1 MSILKTLQ
9 AYLGWC
15 PMEGQVR
22 PAPLVQP
29 GTVAAPAGGD
39 EVIPE
44 HGWWNRYHNQL
55 LVAALAASVATVA
68 TFLLVRDTASW
79 YPAIFLGV
87 SLGAGLT
94 IGFLISLGK
103 QYAQIVAGEF
113 IRANM
118 SRRLRITQTLGLP
131 VAIILFIIVVAHIL
145 REGLFDRVPALML
158 ALGIGFW
165 AQYGFTIR
173 WERRHQ
179 KTLIAKSGS
188 MYAQDTAMQGEEGSV

>member
-22 PAPLVQP
+22 PVPLVQP
-29 GTVAAPAGGD
+29 RTVAAPAGGD
-39 EVIPE
+39 GVIPE

-55 LVAALAASVATVA
+55 LIAALAASVATVA
-68 TFLLVRDTASW
+68 TFLLVGDTAPW

-87 SLGAGLT
+87 GIGAGLT
-94 IGFLISLGK
+94 IGFLISSGK
-103 QYAQIVAGEF
+103 QYAQVVAGEF

-118 SRRLRITQTLGLP
+118 TRRLRITRTLSLP
-131 VAIILFIIVVAHIL
+131 VAIILLVVVVAYCI
-145 REGLFDRVPALML
+145 REGLLDRIPALML

-165 AQYGFTIR
+165 AQYGLLIR

-188 MYAQDTAMQGEEGSV
+188 MYALDTAMQGEEGSV

>member
-1 MSILKTLQ
+1 MKTLQ

-22 PAPLVQP
+22 PAPLVHP
-29 GTVAAPAGGD
+29 GMVAAPAGRDG
-39 EVIPE
+39 VIPE

-55 LVAALAASVATVA
+55 LISALTASVATVV
-68 TFLLVRDTASW
+68 TFLLVGDTASW

-87 SLGAGLT
+87 GIGVGLT
-94 IGFLISLGK
+94 IGFLISSGK
-103 QYAQIVAGEF
+103 QYAQVVAGEF

-118 SRRLRITQTLGLP
+118 SRRLRITRTLSLP
-131 VAIILFIIVVAHIL
+131 VAIVLFAIVVAHIL
-145 REGLFDRVPALML
+145 REGWFDRIPALML

-165 AQYGFTIR
+165 AQYGLLIR

-179 KTLIAKSGS
+179 KTLIAKKGS
-188 MYAQDTAMQGEEGSV
+188 MYAQDTVMQGEGGSV

>member
-22 PAPLVQP
+22 PAPLVHP
-29 GTVAAPAGGD
+29 GMVAAPAGRDGI
-39 EVIPE
+39 IPE
-44 HGWWNRYHNQL
+44 HGWGNRYHNQL
-55 LVAALAASVATVA
+55 LIAALAASVATVA
-68 TFLLVRDTASW
+68 TFLLVGDTASW

-87 SLGAGLT
+87 GIGVGLT
-94 IGFLISLGK
+94 IGFLISSGK
-103 QYAQIVAGEF
+103 QYAQVVAGEF

-118 SRRLRITQTLGLP
+118 SRRLRITRILSLP
-131 VAIILFIIVVAHIL
+131 VAIVLFVIVVAYCI
-145 REGLFDRVPALML
+145 REGLLDRIPALML

-165 AQYGFTIR
+165 AQYGLLIR

-188 MYAQDTAMQGEEGSV
+188 MYALDTAMQGEGGSV